1 MKRGWI
7 AVALVAAMLCLAG
20 WHTWTLGELTGE
32 LEATLERSEAMAEE
46 GDWSGAEELTCQARE
61 KWDAQD
67 LHLHVT
73 LDHAV
78 VDEID
83 ASFAE
88 TLEFLRCR
96 EEGEYSA
103 ANARLRTQ
111 LKLLGE
117 MERPVLE
124 NLL

>member
-7 AVALVAAMLCLAG
+7 AVALVAAMLCLAA
-20 WHTWTLGELTGE
+20 WHTWKLAELTGE
-32 LEATLERSEAMAEE
+32 LTATLERSEAMAES
-46 GDWSGAEELTCQARE
+46 GDWSGAEELTRQAWE
-61 KWDAQD
+61 KWNAQD
-67 LHLHVT
+67 FHLHVT

-78 VDEID
+78 VDEVD
-83 ASFAE
+83 VGFAE
-88 TLEFLRCR
+88 TLELLRCG

-103 ANARLRTQ
+103 SNARLRTR
-111 LKLLGE
+111 LELLGD

>member
-7 AVALVAAMLCLAG
+7 AVALMAAMLCLAA
-20 WHTWTLGELTGE
+20 WHTWKLGGLTGE
-32 LEATLERSEAMAEE
+32 LTATLERSEAMAEE
-46 GDWSGAEELTCQARE
+46 GDWSGAEELTSQARE
-61 KWDAQD
+61 KWNTQD

-73 LDHAV
+73 LDHEV

-83 ASFAE
+83 VSFAE

-111 LKLLGE
+111 LELLGE

-124 NLL
+124 NLF